1 MNRGI
6 WYALG
11 AYVLWGL
18 FPIYWKWLHQVAAPQ
33 LLAHRIVWSFLLLV
47 VVVVLSREWRSFR
60 EAIPRGRV
68 LLVYSGAAILIGVN
82 WLLYV
87 WAVNAGF
94 VVETSLGYFINP
106 LLSVLMGVIF
116 LREHLRPWQW
126 VPVAL
131 AAMGMLYLTFSY
143 GSPPWIALTLAFSW
157 ATYGLIKKTAPL
169 GPLNG
174 LTLETGLLLLPSL
187 VYLGY
192 AETIG
197 KGAFMHSGTISNL
210 LLVGTGLITAVPLLL
225 FASAARRIPLS
236 LVGIL
241 QYIAPT
247 IQFLLGVL
255 VYKEPFTVN
264 QLIGF
269 GLVWVALIVFA
280 VEGLLAHRARAIIRA
295 GAVQEAE
302 AEPVEF

>member
-11 AYVLWGL
+11 AYGLWGL

-33 LLAHRIVWSFLLLV
+33 LLSHRILWSFLLLV
-47 VVVVLSREWRSFR
+47 VIVVLSREWRSFR
-60 EAIPRGRV
+60 NAISHARV
-68 LLVYSGAAILIGVN
+68 LLVYSGAAILVGVN

-225 FASAARRIPLS
+225 FASAVRRIPLS

-264 QLIGF
+264 QSIGF
-269 GLVWVALIVFA
+269 GLVWVALIVFG
-280 VEGLLAHRARAIIRA
+280 VEGFLAHRARALIRA
-295 GAVQEAE
+295 RAAQEME
-302 AEPVEF
+302 PEPVEF